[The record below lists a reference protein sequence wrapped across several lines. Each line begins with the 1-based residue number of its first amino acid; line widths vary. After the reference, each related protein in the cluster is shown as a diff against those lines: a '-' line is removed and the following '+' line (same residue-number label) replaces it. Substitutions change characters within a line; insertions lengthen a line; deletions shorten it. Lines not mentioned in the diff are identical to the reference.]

1 MLRLE
6 KEIENSPIPIN
17 IEGVEKILF
26 QMKNC
31 ICKILKE
38 NGTHGT
44 GFFCKIPYNKS
55 LLYLLITNY
64 HVLDEN
70 DIKDDKNIEITIND
84 SNISKNIRLDKS
96 RKRYIDSSLDVTFI
110 EIKPEIDKIK
120 YFLDI
125 DDNIKIFLKNYYKK
139 KSIYILHYP
148 KGNQVKVSYGLTNKI
163 VDNNIQHYC

>member
-31 ICKILKE
+31 ICKIFKE
-38 NGTHGT
+38 NGIHGT
-44 GFFCKIPYNKS
+44 GFFCKIPYDKS
-55 LLYLLITNY
+55 ILYLLITNY
-64 HVLDEN
+64 HILDEY

-84 SNISKNIRLDKS
+84 NNISKNIRLDKS
-96 RKRYIDSSLDVTFI
+96 RKRYIDPELDVTFI

-125 DDNIKIFLKNYYKK
+125 DDNIKLSLKNYYSK

-148 KGNQVKVSYGLTNKI
+148 KGNKVKVSYGLTNKI